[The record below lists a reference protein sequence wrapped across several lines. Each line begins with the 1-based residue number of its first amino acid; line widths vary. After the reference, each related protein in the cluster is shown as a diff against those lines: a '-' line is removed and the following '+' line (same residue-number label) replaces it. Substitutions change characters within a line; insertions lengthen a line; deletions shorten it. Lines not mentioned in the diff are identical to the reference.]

1 MPKKRHGVAQI
12 IPKLRKA
19 DVELGKG
26 KKVPE
31 ICKTLDISEQT
42 YYRWRQKYGGM
53 KPEMA
58 KELKALQKENALLK
72 KLVAEQA
79 LDMDILKFVVV
90 WGFRKYQNAEPVEYS
105 VKLAVRNV
113 TSRGGRMTRL
123 AYFAR
128 CGLWPG
134 NGNGSEPSVFTIC
147 W

>member
-1 MPKKRHGVAQI
+1 
-12 IPKLRKA
+12 
-19 DVELGKG
+19 
-26 KKVPE
+26 
-31 ICKTLDISEQT
+31 
-42 YYRWRQKYGGM
+42 M

-58 KELKALQKENALLK
+58 KELKALQKENARLK

-134 NGNGSEPSVFTIC
+134 NGHGSEPSVFTIC